1 MVIILV
7 YVNMKKIEYKVLN
20 KCLTAYEVTNLTEN
34 SHVSPY
40 GIYGVVKNQ
49 VLTGYGV
56 IKNDILYVTW
66 SIGGCT
72 MLNIDKAL
80 EFGFIINEL

>member
-1 MVIILV
+1 
-7 YVNMKKIEYKVLN
+7 MKKIEFKVLN
-20 KCLTAYEVTNLTEN
+20 KCLTSYDVRNLTEN
-34 SHVSPY
+34 EHISPY

-66 SIGGCT
+66 DIGGCT
-72 MLNIDKAL
+72 SLKIDKAL
-80 EFGFIINEL
+80 ELGFIINDL